1 MRFSIAGTIAVCSA
15 ALFTQGCSPK
25 TEGPSVTT
33 TSEGQKSEAPA
44 GVTAAKKDVALVR
57 FLNADPRSKL
67 DVTAAKDALF
77 TGVEFKKITDYK
89 ETARGFAQFKVQ
101 PPNAPKELASAR
113 RELFPGRHYTVI
125 AFPQK
130 KGDEV
135 VLTLS
140 DNLGKIDP
148 GGVRLRLINAT
159 SDIDDLELYIV
170 GEPKPLLRGIDAGK
184 TASFVDMQPGSVEI
198 RTAKG
203 KPYPHFGDIK
213 VEANRLYTFV
223 AVGSAKD
230 PDLVQVV
237 DRVEDMVE
245 P

>member
-1 MRFSIAGTIAVCSA
+1 MRRSIRWTLTPIAM
-15 ALFTQGCSPK
+15 LTLGCSPK

-44 GVTAAKKDVALVR
+44 GVTAAKNNLALVR
-57 FLNADPRSKL
+57 FVNADPRSKL
-67 DVTAAKDALF
+67 DVTAAKDPLF
-77 TGVEFKKITDYK
+77 TAVEFKTVTPYK
-89 ETARGFAQFKVQ
+89 ETERGVAQFRVQ
-101 PPNAPKELASAR
+101 PPGASKELSTAR
-113 RELFPGRHYTVI
+113 RELFPGRHYTIV

-130 KGDEV
+130 KGGDI

-140 DNLGKIDP
+140 DNLGKIDS

-159 SDIDDLELYIV
+159 SDIEDLELYIV
-170 GEPKPLLRGIDAGK
+170 GEPKPLVRGIDAGK

-198 RTAKG
+198 RTSKG

-213 VEANRLYTFV
+213 VEADRLYTFV
-223 AVGSAKD
+223 ALGSSKD
-230 PDLVQVV
+230 PDVVQIV
-237 DRVEDMVE
+237 DRVEDIIE

>member
-1 MRFSIAGTIAVCSA
+1 MLAIRWAAVPVVV
-15 ALFTQGCSPK
+15 LTLGCSPK

-57 FLNADPRSKL
+57 FVNADPRSKL
-67 DVTAAKDALF
+67 DVMTAKDPLF
-77 TGVEFKKITDYK
+77 TNVAFKAVTPFM
-89 ETARGFAQFKVQ
+89 ETARGYAQFRVQ
-101 PPNAPKELASAR
+101 PPGSPKELSSAR

-130 KGDEV
+130 KGGDV
-135 VLTLS
+135 ILTLS

-159 SDIDDLELYIV
+159 ADIDDLELYIA

-184 TASFVDMQPGSVEI
+184 TASFVDMEPGTVEI
-198 RTAKG
+198 RAPEG
-203 KPYPHFGDIK
+203 KVYPKFTNLK
-213 VEANRLYTFV
+213 VEANHLYTFI
-223 AVGSAKD
+223 ALGSGSD
-230 PDLVQVV
+230 PDVVQIA
-237 DRVEDMVE
+237 DRVEDMIE